1 MSNYAIV
8 TDAASTLLRSQCR
21 ELDIVILPMRV
32 RVGDQEYS
40 CGAETN
46 GLDMKDFYSKMRDGV
61 STGTAALNM
70 GNVQDG
76 MRPLLEQGRD
86 VLLIVFTSALSD
98 SFDYTCAAAQEM
110 REAFPARTI
119 EVVDSLCADFGQGL
133 LVCAAAKNR
142 ANGMDIHENARWI
155 EQNRLHYC
163 HWFTVDDLRYLR
175 RGGRISATTALVG
188 SALGIKPI
196 LHVDNEGRLVSAGK
210 ARGRKNALT
219 EIVEKVGDLAIE
231 PSSQTMFLSH
241 GDCPEDAE
249 FVMREIKARYG
260 VKDFVV
266 NYTSPICGAHSG
278 PGTMA
283 LFFVGRER

>member
-1 MSNYAIV
+1 
-8 TDAASTLLRSQCR
+8 
-21 ELDIVILPMRV
+21 
-32 RVGDQEYS
+32 
-40 CGAETN
+40 
-46 GLDMKDFYSKMRDGV
+46 MRDGA

-70 GNVQDG
+70 GNVEEE
-76 MRPLLEQGRD
+76 MRPILEQGRD
-86 VLLIVFTSALSD
+86 VLLVVFSSALSY
-98 SFDYTCAAAQEM
+98 SFDYTCAAVKEM
-110 REAFPARTI
+110 REQFPERQI

-133 LVCAAAKNR
+133 LACDAAKNR

-155 EQNRLHYC
+155 EQNRLRYC

-210 ARGRKNALT
+210 ARGRKKALA
-219 EIVEKVGDLAIE
+219 EIAEKVGELAIE
-231 PSSQTMFLSH
+231 PEKQTMFLSH
-241 GDCPEDAE
+241 GDCMEDAE
-249 FVMREIKARYG
+249 FVMTEIKARYG

-278 PGTMA
+278 PGTLA
-283 LFFVGRER
+283 LFFVGKER